1 MEPVASTEK
10 TSDHRTRIV
19 AVSGGIASGKTTVCR
34 MLADLGAVIF
44 NADSVARRLMEEDDG
59 LKQDIVF
66 AFGEGA
72 YEEDGRLDRSYLASV
87 VFADEQSR
95 RRANAIVHP
104 RVATAFERA
113 REEAE
118 DAGVPLLVHESALIT
133 EVRNLDV
140 FDAIVIVESPLAL
153 RIDRAFE
160 RDDTSRESIE
170 ARARLQPSNADF
182 RRVADYIIENTG
194 TLDDLRREVR
204 RVYDAVL
211 ARRTPDN

>member
-1 MEPVASTEK
+1 MEPVASTGN
-10 TSDHRTRIV
+10 TSDLRTRVV
-19 AVSGGIASGKTTVCR
+19 AVSGGIGSGKSTVCR
-34 MLADLGAVIF
+34 MLVDLGAIIF

-59 LKQDIVF
+59 LRRDIVF

-72 YEEDGRLDRSYLASV
+72 YEKNGRLDRGYLASV

-104 RVATAFERA
+104 RVATAFKHA

-118 DAGVPLLVHESALIT
+118 SAGVSLLVHESALIT

-140 FDAIVIVESPLAL
+140 FDAIVIVESPLSL

-160 RDDTSRESIE
+160 RDGTSRESIE

-204 RVYDAVL
+204 RVYDAVVTHR
-211 ARRTPDN
+211 APDN